1 MWNAFCLAAGEGF
14 GVRYGWSIGKQSTGL
29 FSLRRE
35 TRPFRATDSRSN
47 YSNPCRLR
55 KKTAVPNGTTVFL
68 AAGEGFE
75 PSQTESE
82 SGVLPLHKPAICLAS
97 KRISNYMQ
105 ILEKVKQKIAFSE
118 KIFCVVNRC
127 DPLKQ
132 KKLPYGIDTGCAMTT
147 SAMWALCILRQG
159 RQAADSFSRKSSSG
173 LFLPKVRIGFR
184 LLHARCALS
193 FLFSSSTSANFSQ
206 S

>member
-14 GVRYGWSIGKQSTGL
+14 GVKYGWSIGKQSTGL

-82 SGVLPLHKPAICLAS
+82 SGVLPLHKSAKCKRYYTMIFAFVNTYFKKKGNGFTHCLLKLYQTLKSTEVA
-97 KRISNYMQ
+97 
-105 ILEKVKQKIAFSE
+105 
-118 KIFCVVNRC
+118 
-127 DPLKQ
+127 PL
-132 KKLPYGIDTGCAMTT
+132 
-147 SAMWALCILRQG
+147 
-159 RQAADSFSRKSSSG
+159 SSCW
-173 LFLPKVRIGFR
+173 K
-184 LLHARCALS
+184 
-193 FLFSSSTSANFSQ
+193 T
-206 S
+206 